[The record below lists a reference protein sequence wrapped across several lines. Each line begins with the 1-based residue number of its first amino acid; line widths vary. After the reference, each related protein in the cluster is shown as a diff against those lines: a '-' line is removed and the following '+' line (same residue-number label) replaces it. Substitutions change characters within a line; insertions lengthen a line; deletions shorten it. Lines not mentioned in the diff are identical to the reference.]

1 MTKYLINY
9 TSKDICTKWWSEKWC
24 EYLYYCFPDK
34 PKVKFSQA
42 KTFLRKGQIINL
54 SINIRFGEVVADL
67 VYYNYENKIVDSYGI
82 KIIFKPF
89 SQEEKVILT
98 DIIEKNVIDFNNNI
112 VPKKLEYI
120 YSRSSDGIFPNRDK
134 VKFFG
139 YYKGCLAVMYAIS
152 SIMDGDPLI
161 IFKLRGIDVNR
172 IIENYYKNIENTS
185 WYCCDYQKN
194 SNNTEEISNLFNIK
208 VEDFNF
214 QINGQD
220 NLQENNDLIKVTIGK
235 KEKTTFSVPKSNEPK
250 KYVLQ
255 YDMQGN
261 FINKYYT
268 YVEAAK
274 ATLLDP
280 QRVRLACIGEIK
292 FAGNYQWKIIDPNQ
306 DIPLSISS
314 EINQKIY
321 RPGRAVLQM
330 DNDGKI
336 INEFCSI
343 SEASDTIGVGYDS
356 IKGVLQKKQK
366 HAGGYC
372 WQYKDIYEQNLKQS
386 FREQNLCQYCGG
398 KFKKRFFG
406 LLKPICQNCGKK
418 KDYKN

>member
-1 MTKYLINY
+1 MTEYIIDY

-24 EYLYYCFPDK
+24 DYLYYCFSDK
-34 PKVKFSQA
+34 REIKFSQA

-54 SINIRFGEVVADL
+54 SINFRFGEVTADL
-67 VYYNYENKIVDSYGI
+67 VYYNNENKIVESNDI

-89 SQEEKVILT
+89 SQEEMVFFT

-112 VPKKLEYI
+112 VPKEFEHI
-120 YSRSSDGIFPNRDK
+120 YSLSSDGIFPNRNK

-152 SIMDGDPLI
+152 GIMDEDPLI

-172 IIENYYKNIENTS
+172 IIENYYNNIENAS

-194 SNNTEEISNLFNIK
+194 INNIEEISNLFNIQL
-208 VEDFNF
+208 EDFNHD
-214 QINGQD
+214 INNQD
-220 NLQENNDLIKVTIGK
+220 NNDLIKITVGK
-235 KEKTTFSVPKSNEPK
+235 KEKIVSMVQESKAPK

-261 FINKYYT
+261 FLNKYTT

-292 FAGNYQWKIIDPNQ
+292 FAGNYQWRIIDPSQ
-306 DIPLSISS
+306 DIQPISS
-314 EINQKIY
+314 FENNQKTY

-330 DNDGKI
+330 TDNGNI

-366 HAGGYC
+366 HAGGFY
-372 WQYKDIYEQNLKQS
+372 WQYKDVYEENLKQS
-386 FREQNLCQYCGG
+386 FKEQNVCQYCGG

-418 KDYKN
+418 KDY